1 MMSFEFLFQVGV
13 LASGQEFPIWIRN
26 NIQLRLRVTSTS
38 PAPLVRLVPGTE
50 LAVAPKQ
57 RKLKYMAAS
66 QEASSEAQLSKTVKP
81 AWLRVQ
87 ELDSQLLRHLQ
98 FRSLTVSSKPTT
110 AVYISAATAK
120 LTGLTDGLLVTVVSK
135 EGDTH
140 SQSGE
145 ALGTAARGEHGDSH
159 GAASGLHEALL
170 GDGGKKGGGN
180 EFERRVHVVP
190 ASKVVVRVRLDDRV
204 ARGHVM
210 VAAPLLSQLGVTP
223 FSREFCR
230 LKSVAIK
237 ACFQRSGGLNEEYLE
252 GGGIPALPVQEDCD
266 ATDLQLVN
274 YFAHMEQ
281 ETASTHSEKYL
292 YSNLVLPID
301 ARASHLHEQHWK
313 YCFWSL
319 A

>member
-1 MMSFEFLFQVGV
+1 
-13 LASGQEFPIWIRN
+13 
-26 NIQLRLRVTSTS
+26 
-38 PAPLVRLVPGTE
+38 VRLVPGTE

-57 RKLKYMAAS
+57 RKSKHMAAS

-98 FRSLTVSSKPTT
+98 FRSLKVSSKPTT
-110 AVYISAATAK
+110 VVYISAATAK

-145 ALGTAARGEHGDSH
+145 ALGTAARGEHGESH

-180 EFERRVHVVP
+180 EFERRAHVVP
-190 ASKVVVRVRLDDRV
+190 ASKVVVRVRLDDGV

-230 LKSVAIK
+230 FEVSGNQGLFSKVKGVARSWRIWKVVAFRHCLYRKTVMQLIYSWSTTLLMWSRKPLRHTLRSISTSISSFQLMPGLLICMSHTGSTAFGPWLELLAAVCRCEAVTLSPPGK
-237 ACFQRSGGLNEEYLE
+237 APC
-252 GGGIPALPVQEDCD
+252 C
-266 ATDLQLVN
+266 
-274 YFAHMEQ
+274 
-281 ETASTHSEKYL
+281 
-292 YSNLVLPID
+292 
-301 ARASHLHEQHWK
+301 
-313 YCFWSL
+313 
-319 A
+319 